1 VYLAD
6 LRRDGR
12 HDTAREAEGRF
23 ETVILAD
30 PVADVNLEEAS
41 QRRSLRCLGAARTLR
56 VRRAGNVQVTAQAGL
71 IAVSTQFYRGPHCGD
86 RARYV
91 EVVTAIWKPE

>member
-30 PVADVNLEEAS
+30 PVADVNLEEAARDDFL
-41 QRRSLRCLGAARTLR
+41 QWRDRLLEIRSGSRSIFVARAIECESHR
-56 VRRAGNVQVTAQAGL
+56 FVRRCAGT
-71 IAVSTQFYRGPHCGD
+71 SSP
-86 RARYV
+86 
-91 EVVTAIWKPE
+91 